1 MTMLSG
7 YRIMWLMVMFDLP
20 VMTDEQRKKATR
32 FRNDLLDEGFEMS
45 QFSVYMR
52 FYGSREKAD
61 AATKRILGR
70 VPSLGK
76 VAMIQFTDKQ
86 FENIVS
92 YTNHKPLPPSKKM
105 EQLILL

>member
-1 MTMLSG
+1 MLSG

-20 VMTDEQRKKATR
+20 VTTAEERKKATK
-32 FRNDLLDEGFEMS
+32 FRQELLDEGFEMS

-52 FYGSREKAD
+52 YFGSRERAD
-61 AATKRILGR
+61 AATKRILKR
-70 VPSLGK
+70 VPPLGK
-76 VAMIQFTDKQ
+76 VSMIQFTDKQ

-92 YTNHKPLPPSKKM
+92 YTNRKPTPPAEKM